1 MHSDKVS
8 RNVSLFYVFRILNLP
23 YLWLPILYVYLTQI
37 KGFSVV
43 QTTFLLSLQEL
54 FMIFLEIPTGVIA
67 DKISRKF
74 SVALGYI
81 TTVLPFAFMPF
92 VFNYETI
99 ILLFFIKA
107 VGKALISGADSS
119 LLYDT
124 LADDNRQ
131 SEYKKITTRA
141 NAWMMG
147 VAAVAMVSGG
157 YFGQIGHFEWTFY
170 LPIPIQLVAATAAM
184 LMTEPEISRKAKA
197 LQESNYLKHIWL
209 SARQVLA
216 NKKILLYVLLFGIFE
231 GTAVNMKW
239 YYPTIFENLGFNL
252 IIIGSAMAVLYFGKA
267 LLGLLGSNFI
277 SQDAKV
283 NVGRWSIAVCLAWVA
298 VSGFNIWPV
307 VVLGLMIAGMG
318 VELLC
323 SSTEEILHDGMA
335 SQTRAT
341 SMSFINLI
349 SSIVA
354 TLLLLGWGM
363 AISIGGISLA
373 LWSQAIMFGLVA
385 LSITLKYWQERSNS
399 GTVGRR

>member
-1 MHSDKVS
+1 MGGVEIAGEKRRVISMNSDPSS

-74 SVALGYI
+74 SVALGYL
-81 TTVLPFAFMPF
+81 TTVLPFAFMPIA
-92 VFNYETI
+92 FNYETI
-99 ILLFFIKA
+99 ILLFLIKA
-107 VGKALISGADSS
+107 VGKALISGADTS

-124 LADDNRQ
+124 LKDANRQ
-131 SEYKKITTRA
+131 SEYKKITTKA

-147 VAAVAMVSGG
+147 VAAIAMVSGG

-170 LPIPIQLVAATAAM
+170 LPVPIQLVAATAAM
-184 LMTEPEISRKAKA
+184 LMIEPEISRKAKT
-197 LQESNYLKHIWL
+197 LQESNYLKHVWV
-209 SARQVLA
+209 SARHVIA
-216 NKKILLYVLLFGIFE
+216 NKKILLYVLLFGVFE

-239 YYPTIFENLGFNL
+239 YYPAIFENLGFNL
-252 IIIGSAMAVLYFGKA
+252 LIIGSAMAVLYFGKA

-277 SQDAKV
+277 NDDAKI
-283 NVGRWSIAVCLAWVA
+283 NVERWSIALAVAWVA

-323 SSTEEILHDGMA
+323 SSTEEILHDGIE

-341 SMSFINLI
+341 
-349 SSIVA
+349 
-354 TLLLLGWGM
+354 
-363 AISIGGISLA
+363 
-373 LWSQAIMFGLVA
+373 
-385 LSITLKYWQERSNS
+385 
-399 GTVGRR
+399 